1 MITVLHRG
9 GSWNDCVVFWIWGE
23 YIRKIISLSLELT
36 TVLNRSS
43 SINPVFDCKTWH
55 LIAHWKENFETKS
68 QPSIINQSIRIM
80 VSAIGSFGRNPKI
93 FGRQQ
98 SGSAKLDGGLFFVNI
113 IIFQILPQIYL
124 QKTMMFSQSNHL
136 LQIYI
141 LGKIYEILVSIKCC
155 LFHFGSGRAGFSS
168 CEMVLLVIILLD
180 T

>member
-1 MITVLHRG
+1 
-9 GSWNDCVVFWIWGE
+9 
-23 YIRKIISLSLELT
+23 
-36 TVLNRSS
+36 
-43 SINPVFDCKTWH
+43 
-55 LIAHWKENFETKS
+55 
-68 QPSIINQSIRIM
+68 M

-98 SGSAKLDGGLFFVNI
+98 GGSAKLDGGLIFVNI

-168 CEMVLLVIILLD
+168 CVMVLLVIILLD